1 MNTNE
6 NRKRLL
12 SIIDILTK
20 YSDDEHYINAN
31 FIVDKLKNEYSTKDF
46 ERKTIYSDIALLQE
60 LGYQI
65 ESHNGYSLYE
75 NPFTISEIKIL
86 EDMINAFKPY
96 DDKASALLI
105 DKLYH
110 FTSIHNQNLL
120 KKLKVQTKKK
130 QTKLA
135 YFLETI
141 LKAISKEESLIYT
154 SKNKKESEIIPF
166 LLHYTN
172 NTYYLYYQYINKNKL
187 YHVRLDNIVNISPTN
202 TKHLQNMRFDECRK
216 LINQSINAF
225 SGQDVE
231 DIMLEII
238 DSDTFVSDNIL
249 DKFSNAIVNGK
260 NIHIKVSISDV
271 LFAQLTTYRN
281 KLKLVEPQS
290 VVNAYKQFL
299 KDIIELY

>member
-31 FIVDKLKNEYSTKDF
+31 FIVDKLKNEYGTKDF

-154 SKNKKESEIIPF
+154 SKNKKESEGRHF
-166 LLHYTN
+166 
-172 NTYYLYYQYINKNKL
+172 
-187 YHVRLDNIVNISPTN
+187 V
-202 TKHLQNMRFDECRK
+202 RK
-216 LINQSINAF
+216 LSPFGFCSQP
-225 SGQDVE
+225 E
-231 DIMLEII
+231 
-238 DSDTFVSDNIL
+238 
-249 DKFSNAIVNGK
+249 
-260 NIHIKVSISDV
+260 
-271 LFAQLTTYRN
+271 
-281 KLKLVEPQS
+281 
-290 VVNAYKQFL
+290 
-299 KDIIELY
+299 

>member
-1 MNTNE
+1 
-6 NRKRLL
+6 
-12 SIIDILTK
+12 
-20 YSDDEHYINAN
+20 
-31 FIVDKLKNEYSTKDF
+31 
-46 ERKTIYSDIALLQE
+46 
-60 LGYQI
+60 
-65 ESHNGYSLYE
+65 
-75 NPFTISEIKIL
+75 
-86 EDMINAFKPY
+86 
-96 DDKASALLI
+96 
-105 DKLYH
+105 
-110 FTSIHNQNLL
+110 
-120 KKLKVQTKKK
+120 
-130 QTKLA
+130 
-135 YFLETI
+135 
-141 LKAISKEESLIYT
+141 
-154 SKNKKESEIIPF
+154 
-166 LLHYTN
+166 
-172 NTYYLYYQYINKNKL
+172 
-187 YHVRLDNIVNISPTN
+187 
-202 TKHLQNMRFDECRK
+202 MRFDECRK